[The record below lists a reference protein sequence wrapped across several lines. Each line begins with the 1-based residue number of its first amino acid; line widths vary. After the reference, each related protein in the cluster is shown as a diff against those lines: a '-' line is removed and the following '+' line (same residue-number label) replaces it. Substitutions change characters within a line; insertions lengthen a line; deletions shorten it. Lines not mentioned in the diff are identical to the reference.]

1 MDLINDTHESGLNIG
16 KRFLWGFVLK
26 LTKSVLLK
34 NRTRG
39 FQNGPPFERL
49 ACFNVAITGNIEHFQ
64 CFNFETNF
72 LKKENILQK
81 LEYGF
86 SVERTKIEN
95 EIFPYKTALSEANVM
110 PCP

>member
-1 MDLINDTHESGLNIG
+1 MDLINDTHESCLNIR

-34 NRTRG
+34 SRARG
-39 FQNGPPFERL
+39 FQNGPPFERS
-49 ACFNVAITGNIEHFQ
+49 ACFNVTITGNFEHFQ

-72 LKKENILQK
+72 LKNENILQK

-95 EIFPYKTALSEANVM
+95 ETFPYKTGISEANVM

>member
-1 MDLINDTHESGLNIG
+1 M
-16 KRFLWGFVLK
+16 
-26 LTKSVLLK
+26 
-34 NRTRG
+34 
-39 FQNGPPFERL
+39 
-49 ACFNVAITGNIEHFQ
+49 AITGNIEHFQ

-72 LKKENILQK
+72 LKNEKILQK

-95 EIFPYKTALSEANVM
+95 ETFPCKTALSEGNVM